1 MSARSIRRSHQRRL
15 RRVAAATGAAIGG
28 SALLASGAGAANF
41 PVSNT
46 NNGGAGSLRG
56 AIAGA
61 NGSAGL
67 DTISFNAGVTGEIT
81 LTTGEIAITDDLTIN
96 GPGAG
101 VLSVSGDSNNN
112 NVRDFAT
119 SNVALG
125 DTRIFDITDAT
136 SPLSPTQNVTISG
149 LTLKEGVA
157 DFFTGGNPQNESGGA
172 IKSEESNLTLSG
184 MTFADN
190 VSTGT
195 GGAVTFYGASGPSS
209 YGGRLTIAN
218 SQFSANRALYQGGAI
233 ASRPRK
239 YDDGTT
245 ITNTQITN
253 NRAGGT
259 DFGAFGF
266 ATGPE
271 GGGLNL
277 KYSANLEGVTISG
290 NTALTNNAGAI
301 SGYGG
306 GAYMPDGGRLTNSV
320 ISGNTAGRSGG
331 GISSGSLRIGSTL
344 ISGNTAIDGGGGMI
358 AVPEGGKYGSSGPN
372 RLDNSTVSGNS
383 VTGTGAYEGRGGGI
397 SVYGNGQEETLVLRN
412 STVAANTATQV
423 GGGIV
428 TYTEDDLEEPL
439 VRMRSTL
446 VADNSAPSGPDVIAE
461 EEGTTAPVEVPGGI
475 FASFSLIESPGPAS
489 GPIGDPD
496 GTNLIGADPKLS
508 PLADNGG
515 TTGTHALAPTSPAID
530 AGLANGF
537 TTDQRG
543 QPRTVDAVAT
553 DNLLSDGTDIGAFEL
568 ADPGATGDDPETAF
582 KKKPKKKVKLKDGKK
597 TAKVKLKFTGT
608 DNSPPAGPLT
618 FECKVDKGKFEECK
632 SPLKLEL
639 DKGKHKVE
647 IRAIDESEQVD
658 ATPAKATI
666 KVKKAKPKKKK

>member
-15 RRVAAATGAAIGG
+15 RRVATTAGAALGG
-28 SALLASGAGAANF
+28 SALLASGAQAANF

-56 AIAGA
+56 AIAAA
-61 NGSAGL
+61 NAAGGL
-67 DTISFNAGVTGEIT
+67 DTISFNAGVSGEIT

-101 VLSVSGDSNNN
+101 VLAVSGDSDND

-125 DTRIFDITDAT
+125 DTRIFDITDAS
-136 SPLSPTQNVTISG
+136 SPLSPTQNVTITG
-149 LTLKEGVA
+149 LTLREGVA

-172 IKSEESNLTLSG
+172 IRSEDSNLSLSG
-184 MTFADN
+184 MSFTDN
-190 VSTGT
+190 VSTGN
-195 GGAVTFYGASGPSS
+195 GGGVMFYGASGPSS
-209 YGGRLTIAN
+209 YGGALSIAS
-218 SQFSANRALYQGGAI
+218 SQFNANRTLYEGGAVM
-233 ASRPRK
+233 SRPRK
-239 YDDGTT
+239 YEDGTT

-277 KYSANLEGVTISG
+277 KYAANLDGVTLSG

-331 GISSGSLRIGSTL
+331 GITAGALRIGSTQ
-344 ISGNTAIDGGGGMI
+344 ITGNTAIDGGGGMI
-358 AVPEGGKYGSSGPN
+358 AVQGGSKYGPTGPN

-383 VTGTGAYEGRGGGI
+383 VTGTAAYEGRGGGI
-397 SVYGNGQEETLVLRN
+397 SVYGNGQDETLVLRN
-412 STVAANTATQV
+412 STVAANTATQA
-423 GGGIV
+423 GGGIA
-428 TYTEDDLEEPL
+428 TYTEEELEEPL

-446 VADNSAPSGPDVIAE
+446 VADNSASSGADVLTQV
-461 EEGTTAPVEVPGGI
+461 EGTSAPVESPGGI
-475 FASFSLIESPGPAS
+475 FASFSLIESPGAAS

-496 GTNLIGADPKLS
+496 GTNVIGADPQLA

-515 TTGTHALAPTSPAID
+515 TTETHALAPSSPAID

-537 TTDQRG
+537 TADQRG

-553 DNLLSDGTDIGAFEL
+553 NNVLSDGTDIGAFEH
-568 ADPGATGDDPETAF
+568 ADPAATGDDPETAF
-582 KKKPKKKVKLKDGKK
+582 KKKPKKKVKLKDGKE
-597 TAKVKLKFTGT
+597 TAKVKVKFKGT
-608 DNSPPAGPLT
+608 DNSPPPGPLT

-639 DKGKHKVE
+639 DKGKHKIQV
-647 IRAIDESEQVD
+647 RAIDESEQVD

-666 KVKKAKPKKKK
+666 KVKKAKPKKK